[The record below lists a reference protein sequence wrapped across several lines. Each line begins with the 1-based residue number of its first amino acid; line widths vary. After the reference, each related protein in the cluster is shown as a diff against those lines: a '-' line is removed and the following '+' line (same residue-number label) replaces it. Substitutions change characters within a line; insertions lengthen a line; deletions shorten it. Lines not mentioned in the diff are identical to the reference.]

1 MRLKS
6 YQFIFSPSLKKDFK
20 RYKNKKNIIETLFQL
35 VGLLAEDKQ
44 IPEEYYPRSL
54 KGNWNDYMEC
64 HIENDTLLI
73 WYDKENNIIELVRIG
88 SHSELFGKG
97 RKKNRISINKNT
109 ERYFSL
115 FLFIDIFFAPAS
127 IDTIFLLIFIVSYL
141 DLLQI
146 SEILC
151 LDLLQ
156 ISEIL
161 CLDLLQ
167 INV

>member
-20 RYKNKKNIIETLFQL
+20 RYKNNKNIIETLFQL

-97 RKKNRISINKNT
+97 RK
-109 ERYFSL
+109 
-115 FLFIDIFFAPAS
+115 
-127 IDTIFLLIFIVSYL
+127 
-141 DLLQI
+141 Q
-146 SEILC
+146 
-151 LDLLQ
+151 
-156 ISEIL
+156 
-161 CLDLLQ
+161 
-167 INV
+167 